1 MLRRYDADYILLPT
15 GIKKGT
21 SLIVDETTGQILAIG
36 AQELLNTQYPEVPVV
51 KWPDRL
57 LMPGTINV
65 HAHAFQHLA
74 RGRGVDQPF
83 LTWRQEALY
92 DLTAHLDPDA
102 LYLGSQLAFL
112 EMLEAGITTVAEF
125 FYQHGHGIDS
135 DRAVIQAAKD
145 VGIRL
150 VLARTFYDWE
160 GAPAAYRETIGEA
173 IDRTETLS
181 QETAGDPLVA
191 IHVAPHSLHGASDA
205 MIKEAYALARKL
217 AVPCHIHVAEESFEV
232 DEVRARTGRTPVGHL
247 ADLGV
252 LGPDTIAVHLVC
264 LTDEDIDWVASTGT
278 RWAYCPSSNLFLAD
292 GIAPLPQL
300 MASGVVAG
308 LGTDG
313 GCSNNRAN
321 LFEEM
326 RMAALLHKGF
336 ARDATIVGYHQVLQ
350 MGTAGGAELLQ
361 IPTGRLDP
369 GLQADFIGID
379 LTHPSLIPWTE
390 KTLAANLVYAMQPD
404 AVAEVVVGGRTVVS
418 KGVHRSLDTRRL
430 GRQVQDLVQGWAL

>member
-15 GIKKGT
+15 GIKRAQ
-21 SLIVDETTGQILAIG
+21 SLIVDEISGEIVAIG
-36 AQELLNTQYPEVPVV
+36 SSENLNVQYPNLSIVL
-51 KWPDRL
+51 WPHRL

-92 DLTAHLDPDA
+92 DLTDHLDPDA

-112 EMLEAGITTVAEF
+112 EMLQAGITTVAEF
-125 FYQHGHGIDS
+125 FYQHGHGLES
-135 DRAVIQAAKD
+135 DRAVIQAARD

-160 GAPAAYRETIGEA
+160 GAPAAYRETIDQA
-173 IDRTETLS
+173 IQRTRTLS
-181 QETAGDPLVA
+181 EELAQDPLVTV
-191 IHVAPHSLHGASDA
+191 HVAPHSLHGASDA
-205 MIKEAYALARKL
+205 MIQAAHALAREL
-217 AVPCHIHVAEESFEV
+217 AIPCHIHVAEESFEV
-232 DEVRARTGRTPVGHL
+232 DEVRGRTGRTPVGHL
-247 ADLGV
+247 AHLGV
-252 LGPDTIAVHLVC
+252 LGEDTVAVHLVC
-264 LTDEDIDWVASTGT
+264 LTEEDIDLVACTGT

-300 MASGVVAG
+300 LARGVVAG

-326 RMAALLHKGF
+326 RMAALLHKGY
-336 ARDATIVGYHQVLQ
+336 ARDATVVGYNRVLR
-350 MGTAGGAELLQ
+350 MGTADGAELLQ
-361 IPTGRLDP
+361 LPTGRLEP

-390 KTLAANLVYAMQPD
+390 KTLPANLVYAMQPD
-404 AVAEVVVGGRTVVS
+404 AVREVIVAGRPVVTDGI
-418 KGVHRSLDTRRL
+418 HRSLDPTRL
-430 GRQVQDLVQGWAL
+430 GRQVQDLVHGWAL